1 MTAPGTI
8 HPVAD
13 PPGPRVG
20 VGEVQASEF
29 GTAFGTVG
37 GPVTVNQ
44 YGARRA
50 GGLGGQVVSAQV
62 HSSARV
68 VGREE
73 ELAALHGAFSTA
85 GASRRP
91 VLRVLTGLGG
101 VGKTSLARTYAQRHL
116 DDYGVVWWVRAEDPT
131 AVLDE
136 FRTLL
141 EILAPQDAAAVADP
155 VAAVHSLLAGRSD
168 RWLLVLDN
176 VPDPPALRG
185 LVPAVGAGDVL
196 VTSRAGIWPD
206 RRMVLPVTPLA
217 ESAAVQLVTSVS
229 DDSDRAT
236 AAILAQELGGLPLAL
251 AQAASYVAQN
261 ALDLTD
267 YLALYRRRRAAL
279 HREGY
284 VPDYP
289 ATVATT
295 WQLAFD
301 RLPGPS
307 RALLCLLTWYAADA
321 IPLDLLLASDTDR
334 IELPGQV
341 GERLRALLVD
351 EIHRHRATAE
361 LITYGLLTRSGPE
374 RSVTMHRLVQAVSA
388 DDLTAHHSSDAWI
401 GAAAAVVA
409 AACPQSLTTMG
420 DTTAWQRL
428 QTHVRTVI
436 NHLSPDQP
444 ITFKL
449 RVLLAYWTGTVGD
462 VVRAREPFSTVVE
475 DAGRVLGRDH
485 IESLVART
493 KLAYWTGQAGDVV
506 RARDLSAVLVEDMM
520 RVLGPDDRHT
530 LLARHY
536 VAYWTGQAGDVVRAR
551 DLSVRVLEDE
561 KRVLGAEDPDTL
573 ELRCDLARWTG
584 EAGDA
589 ARARELLAAV
599 VGDVERVLGPNDR
612 LTLMARFH
620 LARWTGE
627 AGNAARAREL
637 FTTLVDDDER
647 VLGPDDPWTLDARF
661 LLSRWTQETGDAAHA
676 RELLAAVEKDVER
689 VLGPGYRDTLRG
701 RHWRRTT
708 EISDDDNVS

>member
-1 MTAPGTI
+1 
-8 HPVAD
+8 
-13 PPGPRVG
+13 
-20 VGEVQASEF
+20 VQASEF

-37 GPVTVNQ
+37 GPVTVNL

-50 GGLGGQVVSAQV
+50 GLGGRVVSAQV
-62 HSSARV
+62 QSSARI
-68 VGREE
+68 VGRQH
-73 ELAALHGAFSTA
+73 ELAALHDTFSTA
-85 GASRRP
+85 RASRRP

-101 VGKTSLARTYAQRHL
+101 VGKTSLARTYAQRYL
-116 DDYGVVWWVRAEDPT
+116 DDYNLVWWVRAADPT
-131 AVLDE
+131 AIPEE

-141 EILAPQDAAAVADP
+141 EILAPQDAASMADP
-155 VAAVHSLLAGRSD
+155 VAAVHSLLAGRPD

-176 VPDPPALRG
+176 VPDAPALHG

-217 ESAAVQLVTSVS
+217 ESAAVQLVTSVGG
-229 DDSDRAT
+229 DPDRAT
-236 AAILAQELGGLPLAL
+236 AATLAQELGGLPLAL
-251 AQAASYVAQN
+251 TQAASYVAQN
-261 ALDLTD
+261 ALNLID
-267 YLALYRRRRAAL
+267 YLALYRRRRAEL

-301 RLPGPS
+301 RLSSPS
-307 RALLCLLTWYAADA
+307 RALLCLLTWYAPDA
-321 IPLDLLLASDTDR
+321 IPLDLLLVSNTDR
-334 IELPGQV
+334 IELPEQV
-341 GERLRALLVD
+341 GERLRSLLVD

-374 RSVTMHRLVQAVSA
+374 RSVSMHRLVQAVSA
-388 DDLTAHHSSDAWI
+388 DDLTAHDSRDAWI

-420 DTTAWQRL
+420 NTTDWQRL
-428 QTHVRTVI
+428 QTHVRAVI
-436 NHLSPDQP
+436 SHLSPDQL
-444 ITFKL
+444 ITVRL

-462 VVRAREPFSTVVE
+462 VVRARDLFAALVE
-475 DAGRVLGRDH
+475 DAGRVLGLDH
-485 IESLVART
+485 IETLVART
-493 KLAYWTGQAGDVV
+493 SLAYWTGKAGDVV
-506 RARDLSAVLVEDMM
+506 RARELSTVLVEDMM

-530 LLARHY
+530 LLARTNL
-536 VAYWTGQAGDVVRAR
+536 AYWTGQAGDVVRAR
-551 DLSVRVLEDE
+551 DLFVRVVENQ
-561 KRVLGAEDPDTL
+561 KRVLGAEDPNTL
-573 ELRCDLARWTG
+573 DGRCDLARWTG

-599 VGDVERVLGPNDR
+599 VEDVERALGPNHR

-627 AGNAARAREL
+627 AGDAARAREL
-637 FTTLVDDDER
+637 FITLVDEDVR

-661 LLSRWTQETGDAAHA
+661 HLARWTEETGNAAQA
-676 RELLAAVEKDVER
+676 REMLAAVEKDAER
-689 VLGPGYRDTLRG
+689 VLGPGYRGNLGG
-701 RHWRRTT
+701 RPWRSTT
-708 EISDDDNVS
+708 KALNNDN